1 MIFNLFTY
9 TSNFGKANIYK
20 CDYYGNQLSMSR
32 QCLIDNFTVNVEE
45 KNTDDVLTFGSPN
58 QSRSFFLGNRKIK
71 ITADFLFLNDL
82 SGTLNPA
89 IDLLFNL
96 SCYTYQGTNAP
107 FKFTMTGST
116 VNEQLAYNYLI
127 SQNYILK
134 YYLVSESS
142 SQLISG
148 LPNAIP
154 SGYWVE
160 IFIYG
165 QNTPYPLIYEP
176 MFRLDTAEGSF
187 YSCLINKVTINMND
201 EFVKLSCEI
210 DAINYDRSTRYNF
223 INSTQQKIVFPAIKA
238 LHKSRI
244 KIQNYVNDITSNF
257 NLVNLNYLEYMNSL
271 TTQSFDAVP
280 IKEFSITIDN
290 NLKPYYSNKYGN
302 IKRSY
307 VSGYYSAERKISG
320 TMKVFALRS
329 NQPTFDRFPV
339 LSGVSGKSCSV
350 LFGNQIFTI
359 PYTVWVPGKIEAQ
372 QNNYVEMS
380 FNWEA
385 IARNR
390 AGEPEFNMIGELI

>member
-1 MIFNLFTY
+1 
-9 TSNFGKANIYK
+9 
-20 CDYYGNQLSMSR
+20 MSR